1 MPRMMSHLTPTP
13 QPQLMIQ
20 QALVKGYETLNAP
33 PISDESLSN
42 RVRRADLD
50 TKVLPE
56 RKLDLALKTV
66 IDLGHKRLT
75 SALAF
80 HPYEPLLVA
89 ADDVDG
95 ISVCHFDDEYQ

>member
-1 MPRMMSHLTPTP
+1 
-13 QPQLMIQ
+13 MIQ